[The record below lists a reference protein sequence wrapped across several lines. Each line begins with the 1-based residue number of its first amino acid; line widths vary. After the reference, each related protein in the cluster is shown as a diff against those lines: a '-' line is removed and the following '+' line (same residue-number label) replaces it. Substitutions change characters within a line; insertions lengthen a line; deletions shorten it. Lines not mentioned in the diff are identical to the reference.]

1 MPDCP
6 YSVRYEAPDAPLTD
20 DILLRVRF
28 GRSVPAPVDARD
40 LVVPLEP
47 LTRALAEVWRSGG
60 TVSRGREEDIDF
72 AHDGQVLLGAV
83 HVDEVAFRDPEGA
96 GEHAYRRMERVLR
109 GLGYP
114 YWLRVWNYLS
124 DITRGDGDD
133 ERYRQFVVGRYRALA
148 SAPDF
153 ERHLPAATAIGSH
166 GGGLLVFFL
175 ASRTPGEQVENPRQ
189 VSAFRY
195 PREYG
200 PRSPSFSRATLKTWD
215 DRADLYVSGTASVV
229 GHESRHVGDALAQL
243 SEVRSNV
250 DALLSLA
257 RERSG
262 GRAFVPQQLKLYVRD
277 GEDAGAVI
285 ARARELFGADTRLL
299 ALRGE
304 ICRTDLLLEVEGLY
318 SSSSPPPL

>member
-28 GRSVPAPVDARD
+28 GRPQGAAPDARD
-40 LVVPLEP
+40 LVVPLDP
-47 LTRALAEVWRSGG
+47 LTEAPAETWRSRG
-60 TVSRGREEDIDF
+60 TVTRGREEGIDF
-72 AHDGQVLLGAV
+72 AHDGQVLLGSV
-83 HVDEVAFRDPEGA
+83 LVDEAGFRDPEQA
-96 GEHAYRRMERVLR
+96 GEQAYRRMERVLR

-114 YWLRVWNYLS
+114 NWLRVWNYLS

-148 SAPDF
+148 NAPDF
-153 ERHLPAATAIGSH
+153 ERHLPAATAIGTS
-166 GGGLLVFFL
+166 GGGLMIFFL
-175 ASRTPGEQVENPRQ
+175 AAKSPGEQIENPRQ

-243 SEVRSNV
+243 AEVRSNV
-250 DALLSLA
+250 DALLALA
-257 RERSG
+257 REKCG

-277 GEDAGAVI
+277 RANADQVV
-285 ARARELFGADTRLL
+285 ARARELFGESAPLI
-299 ALRGE
+299 ALVGE

-318 SSSSPPPL
+318 STP